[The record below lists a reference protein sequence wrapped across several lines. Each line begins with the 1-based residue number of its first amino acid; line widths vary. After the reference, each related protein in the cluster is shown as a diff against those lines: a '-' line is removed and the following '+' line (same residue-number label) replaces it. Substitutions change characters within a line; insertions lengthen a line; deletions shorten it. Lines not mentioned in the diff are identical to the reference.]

1 MRTGLERWN
10 QGKVEPN
17 DQGFVIVVWTLW
29 EVLEQ
34 KSLSTSTRSWSGD
47 LEKKK
52 KQTVLSGDDG
62 SITKWGVLG
71 TMGQFELAQNYQQ
84 QLKLLLDAIVGFD

>member
-1 MRTGLERWN
+1 M
-10 QGKVEPN
+10 K
-17 DQGFVIVVWTLW
+17 
-29 EVLEQ
+29 
-34 KSLSTSTRSWSGD
+34 
-47 LEKKK
+47 KKK